1 MATIIPS
8 VNGYE
13 QTIVTAPTQPSTTS
27 VFDYDIQF
35 PLYREIVKRDLID
48 EPKLQ
53 QDLNSASSFFTG
65 ERMIDAGTLLSN
77 LKFGQELIV
86 NIRKDQNPFSLFQK
100 KDLQYAA
107 NGEDTCHNHI
117 VLDCEVPCINT
128 LPTFEQLRFRFDC
141 EYAYGVRMCD
151 KNKAFWDVAFFTQQY
166 ALSKRAYQFGREVD
180 LWNKVLD
187 GLKAAPATT
196 VDAAIAAKHPNHFWE
211 NVGTVAAN
219 ARCVVPEA
227 LYYLSHSYTDI
238 NPTIF
243 ITAEFGTELI
253 NSVETVYNL
262 NFATQRV
269 NTFEAWEL
277 PGFEIANR
285 VKEILGISGYN
296 VVVMKRSPWMTVG
309 GGASGSGAGAME
321 TQYPL
326 WNEDGTKQYVAILD
340 PRVGYS
346 FEKEGYHLDIK
357 PYDCDKLYV
366 GMIDTVYVGMGITFP
381 QFGLIIEFDAF
392 TYC

>member
-1 MATIIPS
+1 MATIIPG

-13 QTIVTAPTQPSTTS
+13 QTVVTAPTQPSTES

-48 EPKLQ
+48 EPMMQ
-53 QDLNSASSFFTG
+53 QELNSARSFFTG
-65 ERMIDAGTLLSN
+65 QNMIDASELLGN
-77 LKFGQELIV
+77 LKYGQELIV

-100 KDLQYAA
+100 KDLEYAA

-151 KNKAFWDVAFFTQQY
+151 KNKDFWDTAFFTRQY
-166 ALSKRAYQFGREVD
+166 ALSKRAYEFGREVD
-180 LWNKVLD
+180 LWNKVID
-187 GLKAAPATT
+187 GLVAAPAMT
-196 VDAAIAAKHPNHFWE
+196 VDAAIAAVHPTHYWE
-211 NVGTVAAN
+211 DGGTVTAN
-219 ARCVVPEA
+219 ARCLVPEA
-227 LYYLSHSYTDI
+227 VYYLTHSYQDI
-238 NPTIF
+238 RPTVF
-243 ITAEFGTELI
+243 TTAEFGTELI
-253 NSVETVYNL
+253 KSVETVYNL
-262 NFATQRV
+262 NFSTQRV

-277 PGFEIANR
+277 PGFEIASR
-285 VKEILGISGYN
+285 IKEILGLSGVD
-296 VVVMKRSPWMTVG
+296 VVIMKRSPWMTVG
-309 GGASGSGAGAME
+309 GESIE

-326 WNEDGTKQYVAILD
+326 WSADATKQYVAILD

-346 FEKEGYHLDIK
+346 FEKDGYHLDIK

-366 GMIDTVYVGMGITFP
+366 GMIDTVYVGSGITFP